1 MAIGQ
6 SSPYAS
12 PLSYSSPMTS
22 TPTTA
27 SILGSMPS
35 YSQGI
40 QALAAQPNAQTS
52 LTFSD
57 VMGGMGSFAAGLGS
71 MMGQGQQQEQPLQM
85 LQPMQFQSAPQMNL
99 LSMLGMDN
107 VNAAMQPQQ
116 QAQMTLLDYVRLL
129 GGQ

>member
-12 PLSYSSPMTS
+12 PLSYSAPMTS
-22 TPTTA
+22 TPTNA

-40 QALAAQPNAQTS
+40 QALAAQPNAQTP

-57 VMGGMGSFAAGLGS
+57 VMGGIGSFGAGMS

>member
-12 PLSYSSPMTS
+12 PLSYSTPMTS

-40 QALAAQPNAQTS
+40 QALA
-52 LTFSD
+52 
-57 VMGGMGSFAAGLGS
+57 M
-71 MMGQGQQQEQPLQM
+71 
-85 LQPMQFQSAPQMNL
+85 QPMASAAPESSLLLDSIMGFSQAMNR
-99 LSMLGMDN
+99 
-107 VNAAMQPQQ
+107 PQQ
-116 QAQMTLLDYVRLL
+116 QLQTTLRPQMQQYNLSPTANLLGGLDMSILNQVLQQPMMAQQPTLLDYIQLL
-129 GGQ
+129 GGQV

>member
-12 PLSYSSPMTS
+12 PLSYSTPMTS

-27 SILGSMPS
+27 SILNAMPT

-40 QALAAQPNAQTS
+40 QALATQPTAQPT
-52 LTFSD
+52 
-57 VMGGMGSFAAGLGS
+57 SFADIMGGLGS
-71 MMGQGQQQEQPLQM
+71 FGAGMGAMMGQGKQQKPQVPM
-85 LQPMQFQSAPQMNL
+85 LQPMQFQAGPQMDL
-99 LSMLGMDN
+99 LSMLGMGN
-107 VNAAMQPQQ
+107 VQAAMQAPQQ
-116 QAQMTLLDYVRLL
+116 PQMTLLDYVRLL

>member
-12 PLSYSSPMTS
+12 PLSYSTPMTS

-40 QALAAQPNAQTS
+40 QALSMQPMASAAPESSLLLDSLMGFSRGMNQP
-52 LTFSD
+52 
-57 VMGGMGSFAAGLGS
+57 
-71 MMGQGQQQEQPLQM
+71 QEQLQTTLRPQM
-85 LQPMQFQSAPQMNL
+85 QQYNLSPTANLLGGLDMSILNQVLQQPMMAQ
-99 LSMLGMDN
+99 
-107 VNAAMQPQQ
+107 QP
-116 QAQMTLLDYVRLL
+116 TLLDYIQLL
-129 GGQ
+129 GGQV